1 MGVLLVLGSF
11 ERIAWRC
18 LSNAVFRV
26 TLFYSAVTA
35 LPLRIKGVG

>member
-11 ERIAWRC
+11 ERMAWRC
-18 LSNAVFRV
+18 LSKPVLRV
-26 TLFYSAVTA
+26 TLFYFAVTA